1 MPGFRARYQLSI
13 DYIDSAGM
21 GMVSMDTPGMSFG
34 ASQGQTL
41 NFFCTISPGSQ
52 TFTTADI
59 NNILSQMQTDL
70 ATQLTA
76 NQSRIQAFTSGG
88 G

>member
-13 DYIDSAGM
+13 DYIDSAGL
-21 GMVSMDTPGMSFG
+21 GMAATDTPGVSFG

-41 NFFCTISPGSQ
+41 VFFNTICPGSQ
-52 TFTTADI
+52 TFVTADI
-59 NNILSQMQTDL
+59 NSILSQMQTDL